1 MSKPANLPTTAAE
14 CTKLAVI
21 ALDQAETLV
30 NRDGEKSAALA
41 AVVARI
47 GQGWAATAT
56 AMLEAERQTTFV
68 TGELVEFDPA
78 LQELKESPGLDT
90 ESGEDWSHHHTSFC
104 RHNWVR
110 PMEPCAND
118 CGQRPEGVRSSNGKT
133 RYCPATCRVTD
144 PAAAPVPPA
153 ELPDPVV
160 DVADH
165 TCSPD
170 CAHDFRNTTHTCD
183 FCSQPQEDCTPRCP
197 HVCPNPGKRFP
208 GAGA

>member
-1 MSKPANLPTTAAE
+1 MSVPANLPTTAAE

-30 NRDGEKSAALA
+30 NRDGDKSAALA

-56 AMLEAERQTTFV
+56 AMLEAERSV
-68 TGELVEFDPA
+68 TVELVDLDPV
-78 LQELKESPGLDT
+78 QELKELPGLDT
-90 ESGEDWSHHHTSFC
+90 ESGEDWSHHHHTSFC

-110 PMEPCAND
+110 PMEPCANA
-118 CGQRPEGVRSSNGKT
+118 CGQRPEGVASSIGKT
-133 RYCPATCRVTD
+133 RYCPAACRVTD
-144 PAAAPVPPA
+144 PAAPVTPPVA
-153 ELPDPVV
+153 TELPDPVV
-160 DVADH
+160 YVADH

-170 CAHDFRNTTHTCD
+170 CAHDFRNTTNTCD